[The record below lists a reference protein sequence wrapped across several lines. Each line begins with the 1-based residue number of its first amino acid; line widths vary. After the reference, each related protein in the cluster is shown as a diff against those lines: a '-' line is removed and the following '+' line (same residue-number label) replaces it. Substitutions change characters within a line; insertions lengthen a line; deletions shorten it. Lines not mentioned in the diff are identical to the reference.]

1 MRNKLF
7 LIVGFML
14 TTAFSQKLNEKRIS
28 KLEKIGYAIDS
39 TLFNSDYKYV
49 DDIYNIKGLTERF
62 FIESED
68 SEIKKYNSGF
78 YKGFSGNFSLGKELV
93 KQIELGAEYTFLR
106 AYSEN
111 DEYFLLFRLFGEE
124 GLNYHRHLIKYINNE
139 PKIVDTYIYL
149 TGEYLSESFKVIYE
163 MSLNNLSFM
172 KRILNRN
179 DLKDYEKIDKM
190 KRYRD
195 SGKYEELV
203 ELYESL
209 NEKSKKKKI
218 FKIYSLLGSQHLSEE
233 LYIKYIDEYEKEFP
247 NDPSLYLISMDG
259 FIMKNQFDDALT
271 TLDKLDKSIGIDDFL
286 DYYRGNIYYMKK
298 DYKMSKDKFL
308 NVVSNY
314 PNFVDGY
321 DGLLTLYIESNEK
334 GKAIEILNVM
344 VERFD
349 LRKEDLKSSVE
360 ETFQDFSK
368 SNEFKAWLNK

>member
-7 LIVGFML
+7 LIAGFIF
-14 TTAFSQKLNEKRIS
+14 TATFSQELNEKRIS
-28 KLEKIGYAIDS
+28 KLAEIGYAIDS
-39 TLFNSDYKYV
+39 TLFNNNHKYL
-49 DDIYNIKGLTERF
+49 DDIYDIKGLTDRF

-78 YKGFSGNFSLGKELV
+78 YKGFNDSFSLGKELV

-106 AYSEN
+106 AYSDN
-111 DEYFLLFRLFGEE
+111 GEYYLLFRLFGEN
-124 GLNYHRHLIKYINNE
+124 GLNYHRHLINYIDNK
-139 PKIVDTYIYL
+139 PRLVDTYIYL

-163 MSLNNLSFM
+163 MSLNNLSFV
-172 KRILNRN
+172 KRLLNRDN
-179 DLKDYEKIDKM
+179 LKDYEKLDIM

-195 SGKYEELV
+195 SGKYKELV

-209 NEKSKKKKI
+209 NDKAKKKKI
-218 FKIYSLLGSQHLSEE
+218 FKIYSLFGSQHLSEE

-259 FIMKNQFDDALT
+259 FIMKNQFDDALA
-271 TLDKLDKSIGIDDFL
+271 TLDKLDNSIGVDDFL

-298 DYKMSKDKFL
+298 DFKMSKDKFL
-308 NVVSNY
+308 NIVSNY
-314 PNFVDGY
+314 PNFIEGY
-321 DGLLTLYIESNEK
+321 DSLLTLYIEGEEK
-334 GKAIEILNVM
+334 EKAIEILNVM

-349 LRKEDLKSSVE
+349 LKKEELKSSVE

-368 SNEFKAWLNK
+368 SNEFKVWLNK